1 MVMSDSEILKMY
13 QQSKD
18 PKKQVRILAELNGV
32 PLCIMEKKLKGF
44 GVYQGSDQEPLFD
57 AGEAFRLFEEGLS
70 DKEIAARL
78 HIRLQTFCEW
88 RRQQGLVRPH
98 KRKRSFAPTPPEI
111 PENGQNLCD
120 QLEGSENGRGP
131 VQIPSG
137 LLAKALS
144 MFPDTVQPVLDLC
157 ITSGN
162 MRSLHVFM
170 EVFDG
175 KVVNGII
182 KIR

>member
-32 PLCIMEKKLKGF
+32 PLCVMEKKLKGF
-44 GVYQGSDQEPLFD
+44 GVYQGGDQEPLFD
-57 AGEAFRLFEEGLS
+57 VGEAYRLFEEGFS
-70 DKEIAARL
+70 DKEIAEKL

-88 RRQQGLVRPH
+88 KKEQGLFRPR
-98 KRKRSFAPTPPEI
+98 KRKRSLAPAPPEI
-111 PENGQNLCD
+111 PESKHD
-120 QLEGSENGRGP
+120 AADSSEVVEAVRGP
-131 VQIPSG
+131 VQIPAG
-137 LLAKALS
+137 LLSKALS
-144 MFPDTVQPVLDLC
+144 MFPDSVQPVLDLC
-157 ITSGN
+157 KTSGN
-162 MRSLHVFM
+162 MRSLQVFM
-170 EVFDG
+170 EVWDG

>member
-32 PLCIMEKKLKGF
+32 PLCVMEKKLKGF
-44 GVYQGSDQEPLFD
+44 GVYQGGDQEPLFD
-57 AGEAFRLFEEGLS
+57 VGEALRLFESGLS
-70 DKEIAARL
+70 DKEIAEKL

-88 RRQQGLVRPH
+88 KKEQGLVRSR
-98 KRKRSFAPTPPEI
+98 KRKRSLAPTPPEI
-111 PENGQNLCD
+111 PENGKNLCGPP
-120 QLEGSENGRGP
+120 EGSENGRGP
-131 VQIPSG
+131 VQIPAG
-137 LLAKALS
+137 LLSKALS

-162 MRSLHVFM
+162 MRSLQVSM
-170 EVFDG
+170 EVWDG